1 MHSCVRY
8 NHAKLYF
15 SEVHTPK
22 VFEEQVDPISHL
34 GATDDLNCKVLGE
47 EHFLMVDGY
56 CCCLTILF
64 YLRSLPADTF
74 GEYFFYILA
83 Q

>member
-15 SEVHTPK
+15 SEVQTPK

-47 EHFLMVDGY
+47 EHFLMVDG
-56 CCCLTILF
+56 
-64 YLRSLPADTF
+64 
-74 GEYFFYILA
+74 
-83 Q
+83 